1 MVGNQEEERK
11 SVYFSRQKNVKGGV
25 LIFVVAD
32 IWNCYNMDMK
42 KANWN
47 LWRKDKMD
55 RPITTLFML
64 MSVDG
69 KISTGATDDLDV
81 DKDFPKIKGVNEGL
95 HQYYEIEQTT
105 DLWSFNSGRVQ
116 EKMGVNKKKIPRK
129 TPVSF
134 VVIDNKHLNENGI
147 RYFCALSKEFVLITT
162 NTRHP
167 AFNVE
172 DENLHIIYQNELSLK
187 DALIKL
193 KSEYGCER
201 ITIQTGGTLN
211 NLFLREKLFDYVDII
226 IAPVLIGGKDTSTLI
241 DGKSLTEE
249 CELSKLGV
257 VKLQECV
264 VLENSYLRLRYE
276 VIH

>member
-1 MVGNQEEERK
+1 MQSTTNGGKALDRAFSFLLWGNQEEERK
-11 SVYFSRQKNVKGGV
+11 SVHFCSINAKGM
-25 LIFVVAD
+25 LIFIVAD

-134 VVIDNKHLNENGI
+134 VVIK
-147 RYFCALSKEFVLITT
+147 R
-162 NTRHP
+162 
-167 AFNVE
+167 
-172 DENLHIIYQNELSLK
+172 
-187 DALIKL
+187 
-193 KSEYGCER
+193 
-201 ITIQTGGTLN
+201 
-211 NLFLREKLFDYVDII
+211 
-226 IAPVLIGGKDTSTLI
+226 
-241 DGKSLTEE
+241 
-249 CELSKLGV
+249 
-257 VKLQECV
+257 
-264 VLENSYLRLRYE
+264 SY
-276 VIH
+276 

>member
-1 MVGNQEEERK
+1 MLGNQEEER
-11 SVYFSRQKNVKGGV
+11 SVHFQGRKISKGM

-226 IAPVLIGGKDTSTLI
+226 IVPVLIGGKDTSTLI

>member
-1 MVGNQEEERK
+1 
-11 SVYFSRQKNVKGGV
+11 
-25 LIFVVAD
+25 
-32 IWNCYNMDMK
+32 
-42 KANWN
+42 
-47 LWRKDKMD
+47 MD
-55 RPITTLFML
+55 RPVTTLFML

-81 DKDFPKIKGVNEGL
+81 DKDFPQIPGVSEGL

-105 DLWSFNSGRVQ
+105 DLWTLNSGRVQ
-116 EKMGVNKKKIPRK
+116 AKIGVNTKKIPNR

-134 VVIDNKHLNENGI
+134 VIIDNRHLNENGI
-147 RYFCALSKEFVLITT
+147 RYFCALSKKFVLITS
-162 NTRHP
+162 NAKHP
-167 AFNVE
+167 AFNIQE
-172 DENLHIIYQNELSLK
+172 GNFHIIYQKELSLK

-211 NLFLREKLFDYVDII
+211 GLFLREKLFDYVDIVV
-226 IAPVLIGGKDTSTLI
+226 APVLIGGKDTSTLI
-241 DGKSLTEE
+241 DGKSLLTQK
-249 CELSKLGV
+249 ELSSLGV
-257 VKLQECV
+257 LKLQECE